1 MASAATSRPSKDT
14 STQDGTYRTFNDLTG
29 SLGSPGARM
38 HAQHVQ
44 GLCASQGPSALFL
57 AGVCLYSALPTVL
70 LPTAHAVLPTDD
82 TRASC

>member
-1 MASAATSRPSKDT
+1 
-14 STQDGTYRTFNDLTG
+14 
-29 SLGSPGARM
+29 M

-70 LPTAHAVLPTDD
+70 LPTAHTVLPTDD
-82 TRASC
+82 TRASCGGESVQGKGFRHDCQNRSDPNASAPAI